1 MANNAAFVEDIYK
14 AVKASD
20 TFQKYFSSK
29 KVVIVQDNAP
39 AHRQT
44 EERVTEYPDMELLRL
59 GPYSPMCNPI
69 EGCFSVL
76 KSRIKRNLALDR
88 HTICDRSREPD
99 SNGEILSISE
109 RQMRIL
115 EGASTAN
122 MSVMTPA
129 LVASMKLHCRDF
141 VIKAA
146 NDEDMVYG
154 M

>member
-14 AVKASD
+14 AVEASG
-20 TFQKYFSSK
+20 TFQRYFQDK
-29 KVVIVQDNAP
+29 NVVIVLDNAP

-76 KSRIKRNLALDR
+76 KSRIKRDLALDR
-88 HTICDRSREPD
+88 HEICDRSREPD

-109 RQMRIL
+109 CQMCIL
-115 EGASTAN
+115 ERAATSNT
-122 MSVMTPA
+122 SVMTPA
-129 LVASMKLHCRDF
+129 LVASMELHCRDF
-141 VIKAA
+141 VTKAA
-146 NDEDMVYG
+146 NNEDMVYG